1 VTTQPRVDRTGREDA
16 TRSDGRLNVAKS
28 RPAPHLRPPSTSPV
42 ELHGLIV
49 GVLRPDVSAGD
60 LIRVVI
66 APSVVD
72 LLENLPIARE
82 DKDMEGVHQ
91 ARVAIRRI
99 RSNLQTFES
108 LLGRDWARGLRSDLA
123 PLASDLGR
131 VRDDDVLNFRLRR
144 LVELHPEIAGE
155 HMVEVLTVLS
165 EQRLLDRMSLI
176 ARLDEPST
184 TYLLNRLVVEAV
196 DAPGRPAI
204 DVPATSLLEPV
215 LRKRWRRLERAVDAL
230 PPSPEFDDLHRIRI
244 LTKRVRYASE
254 AVAPAFGRK
263 AKRFA
268 RAAAILQDQLGE
280 LNDAAVTRAWLS
292 GISPVLTGPAA
303 FTAGQL
309 SQRMAVESSP
319 NDHAW
324 RKTYRALEKRF
335 DSWLG

>member
-1 VTTQPRVDRTGREDA
+1 
-16 TRSDGRLNVAKS
+16 
-28 RPAPHLRPPSTSPV
+28 V

-60 LIRVVI
+60 IIRVVI

-82 DKDMEGVHQ
+82 DKDTEGVHQ

-99 RSNLQTFES
+99 RSNLQSFES

-131 VRDDDVLNFRLRR
+131 VRDDDVLDFRLRR
-144 LVELHPEIAGE
+144 LVELHPEIASE
-155 HMVEVLTVLS
+155 HMAEVLAVLS

-176 ARLDEPST
+176 ARLDDPST
-184 TYLLNRLVVEAV
+184 IHLLNRLVVEAV

-204 DVPATSLLEPV
+204 DAPATGLLEPV

-230 PPSPEFDDLHRIRI
+230 PPGPEFDDLHRIRI

-254 AVAPAFGRK
+254 AVAPAFGGK

-268 RAAAILQDQLGE
+268 RRAAILE
-280 LNDAAVTRAWLS
+280 EHIVSWNDAAVARAWLS

-309 SQRMAVESSP
+309 SQRLAVESSP

-324 RKTYRALEKRF
+324 KKTYRVLEKRF